1 MDQEDQTSSVGVC
14 SINMADLVESFE
26 RYRSRVQDLEF
37 EVDRL
42 REAVDAL
49 LLRRRKKTQYVR

>member
-1 MDQEDQTSSVGVC
+1 
-14 SINMADLVESFE
+14 MADLVESFE